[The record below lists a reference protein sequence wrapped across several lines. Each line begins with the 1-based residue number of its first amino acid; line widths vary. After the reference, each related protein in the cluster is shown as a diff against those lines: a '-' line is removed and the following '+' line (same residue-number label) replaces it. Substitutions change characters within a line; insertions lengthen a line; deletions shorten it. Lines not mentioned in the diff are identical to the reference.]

1 MTPNYRGLVALCLA
15 IALLA
20 GATAAA
26 GVLLRG
32 DGSTAQATSVRGE
45 TYSYA
50 TTGVYEYNAE
60 RVVAEGV
67 GWDWVTLCFAVPA
80 LLAALP
86 FLARGSSEG
95 AAVRDGHPRL
105 LRLPV
110 PHVRRVLGVRPAV
123 RAVHRDLLGKRDRDR
138 VGGLD
143 DRRARP
149 ARAVLGQ
156 VPAQDD
162 GDHEHRDR
170 AHARGDVGA
179 ADRRWLPRRL
189 GDRDVARHADD
200 DGAGDGPRD
209 DRAARHRDLGA
220 GVAPAPRGA
229 TCSPRCSRSR
239 E

>member
-1 MTPNYRGLVALCLA
+1 MPPNYRGLVALCLA
-15 IALLA
+15 IALVT

-86 FLARGSSEG
+86 FVARGSLKARLFAMG
-95 AAVRDGHPRL
+95 ILGYFVYQYLMYAVFWAFGPL
-105 LRLPV
+105 FV
-110 PHVRRVLGVRPAV
+110 PFIAIYSASAIAIVWLVSTIDVR
-123 RAVHRDLLGKRDRDR
+123 
-138 VGGLD
+138 
-143 DRRARP
+143 RP

-179 ADRRWLPRRL
+179 AYRRRLPR
-189 GDRDVARHADD
+189 
-200 DGAGDGPRD
+200 
-209 DRAARHRDLGA
+209 
-220 GVAPAPRGA
+220 
-229 TCSPRCSRSR
+229 
-239 E
+239 